1 MSGWRD
7 YLWITW
13 WRSLWDGDGPR
24 ERSRGHSRERS
35 HGKAAAPQTP
45 KERLLQRLDEDY
57 ARHVAGCDG
66 VVRTLRRWID
76 TLGGHL
82 DLARCERAAVRQLP
96 KELIDDCIS
105 YVTQRSRHEQ
115 LRITLPDGLNQQV
128 GWWSDYG
135 LG

>member
-13 WRSLWDGDGPR
+13 WRSLWDGGGPR
-24 ERSRGHSRERS
+24 GRSPS
-35 HGKAAAPQTP
+35 AAAAARTP
-45 KERLLQRLDEDY
+45 KERLQQRLLDDY
-57 ARHVAGCDG
+57 ARDVPGADG
-66 VVRTLRRWID
+66 VVRTLRHWID
-76 TLGGHL
+76 ALGGHL
-82 DLARCERAAVRQLP
+82 DLSRCERAAVRQLP
-96 KELIDDCIS
+96 KELIDDCIA

-128 GWWSDYG
+128 GWWSDYR